1 MSDLHI
7 DYRIGLSTISNI
19 VREVCESLWATF
31 KKSCF
36 PTITEELIAKVAT
49 EFEERANFPH
59 VIGAIDGKHIRVIK
73 PEGSASMNFNY
84 KHFFSILL
92 LAACDSNYKF
102 VYIDV
107 GAPGKSSDSTT
118 FKNSTLYK
126 LLNFNK
132 IKLPPPKPLSDKR
145 LDKIPYFLIGDEGFG
160 LCQFLLRPFGGKY
173 LSVGKKVFNY
183 RLTRARRY
191 IECSFGILSN
201 KWRILHRA
209 LNVEESLAENI
220 IKTCCLLHNFVR
232 DRDGITFEDTI
243 AISGLIEDTTVDN
256 SQPGNA
262 IKCVRTEL
270 IDFFMK
276 EGQVSWQMEKI

>member
-7 DYRIGLSTISNI
+7 NYRIGLSTISNI

-36 PTITEELIAKVAT
+36 PTITEELLAKVAT
-49 EFEERANFPH
+49 EFEERANFSH

-102 VYIDV
+102 LYVDV
-107 GAPGKSSDSTT
+107 GAPGKSSASTT

-126 LLNFNK
+126 LLKTNK
-132 IKLPPPKPLSDKR
+132 IKLPPLKTLSDKGS
-145 LDKIPYFLIGDEGFG
+145 DKIPYFLIGDEGFG

-209 LNVEESLAENI
+209 FNVEESLVENI
-220 IKTCCLLHNFVR
+220 IKSCCLLHNFVR
-232 DRDGITFEDTI
+232 DRDNFTFEDR
-243 AISGLIEDTTVDN
+243 ISLLVG
-256 SQPGNA
+256 
-262 IKCVRTEL
+262 
-270 IDFFMK
+270 
-276 EGQVSWQMEKI
+276 